1 MATSS
6 AAVSPQRKLIPT
18 SVSRA
23 LLDNIL
29 ERNEKGKIVAKY
41 YQLHSRLDK
50 QHRKFLSHTIVDYYI
65 ANQKYFALPDMS
77 RFAELIAERFP
88 SEIAVTYYNPRS
100 NSANKKHPSGMLY
113 DRFHNRKKTS
123 ASTISSAPF
132 IEPTIHSEQK
142 QAALKISETE
152 IRHMESNKVW
162 LRNNCAPGEQV
173 LSRWK
178 QSVQLRLRSIQHDKD
193 KNKST
198 VLSEWPRYLD
208 EDGYLLVDV
217 DFDFLFQ
224 KANEKGKLFD
234 EWEWFCTHFLKYLSS
249 ADVRDDYSR
258 QLITSI
264 EDGDCTQDTR
274 DFVVCAA
281 FHGLLKPVRT
291 SARKLPT
298 ILQAQID
305 TCYVC
310 ETEAEFTDALNS
322 QRQELESNGTQFSP
336 RIYAVGAIENF
347 EYFYV
352 ATNKLRYRLPSLVR
366 CLDVVVK
373 LKFTLDLQF
382 PESSELFWVFISK
395 YFYDIEYTQ
404 KSKNTQILQLIAF
417 LNSCEK

>member
-1 MATSS
+1 MDIKDDSDGKLVELIITNPEDIELTDDAGSDAGDNYELLQLITETWCLDRVVYDILIAHGYTLEYAKTLDEKALNDVFSITKWTAHKHALRQKLTLWKESVLFREGDTEPVASCSYQVPVHNMATSS

-29 ERNEKGKIVAKY
+29 ERNEKEKIVAKY

-113 DRFHNRKKTS
+113 DRFYNRKKTS
-123 ASTISSAPF
+123 ASTISSVPL
-132 IEPTIHSEQK
+132 IEPTIHSE

-193 KNKST
+193 KNKPT

-217 DFDFLFQ
+217 DFDFL
-224 KANEKGKLFD
+224 
-234 EWEWFCTHFLKYLSS
+234 
-249 ADVRDDYSR
+249 R
-258 QLITSI
+258 
-264 EDGDCTQDTR
+264 
-274 DFVVCAA
+274 
-281 FHGLLKPVRT
+281 
-291 SARKLPT
+291 
-298 ILQAQID
+298 
-305 TCYVC
+305 
-310 ETEAEFTDALNS
+310 
-322 QRQELESNGTQFSP
+322 
-336 RIYAVGAIENF
+336 
-347 EYFYV
+347 
-352 ATNKLRYRLPSLVR
+352 
-366 CLDVVVK
+366 
-373 LKFTLDLQF
+373 F
-382 PESSELFWVFISK
+382 PEGK
-395 YFYDIEYTQ
+395 
-404 KSKNTQILQLIAF
+404 
-417 LNSCEK
+417 